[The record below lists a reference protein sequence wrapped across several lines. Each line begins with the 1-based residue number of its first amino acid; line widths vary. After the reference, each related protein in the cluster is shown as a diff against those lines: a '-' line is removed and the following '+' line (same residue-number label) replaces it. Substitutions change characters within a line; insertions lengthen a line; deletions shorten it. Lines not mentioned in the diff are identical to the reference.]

1 MTMTISKFTAL
12 AKTQHLYQG
21 QDPEN
26 EMKMIIGGVG
36 GQNKESIFRSFAE
49 YMGSA
54 HLAEGTT
61 LIHATVIT
69 LILFIIY
76 RPVQRKKS
84 GAVESYV
91 LTAFVAS
98 VCLGSCGQV
107 EE

>member
-1 MTMTISKFTAL
+1 MAL
-12 AKTQHLYQG
+12 YL
-21 QDPEN
+21 
-26 EMKMIIGGVG
+26 V
-36 GQNKESIFRSFAE
+36 IFRSFAE
-49 YMGSA
+49 YMGTA
-54 HLAEGTT
+54 HWAEGTT

-84 GAVESYV
+84 GAVVSYV

-107 EE
+107 EEWRSRKA